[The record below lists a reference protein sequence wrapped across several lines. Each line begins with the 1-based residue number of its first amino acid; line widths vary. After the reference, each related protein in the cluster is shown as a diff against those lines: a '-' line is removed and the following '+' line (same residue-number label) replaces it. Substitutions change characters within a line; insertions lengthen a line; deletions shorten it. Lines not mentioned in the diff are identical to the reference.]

1 LGSIHA
7 KSLITAAQTTE
18 PSLQTTAN
26 SNSPCYSSILI
37 ITSDSS
43 AVHTGYAACYRL
55 HHAHQTSSSS
65 TSYLLHKWVASRTL
79 YGAAHYQCRLHS
91 LFHIASQP
99 ASSNSGIHHSTCCI
113 ILSPHSTA
121 IQLTGALIPH
131 CTRAPVAQ
139 LIASSKARYPHRD
152 RITVPLNYTHRTSHI
167 VMGINKEAE
176 GEEPGEEGVEI
187 SLVESDGSPGPTPMI
202 VHVRVLHKQ

>member
-1 LGSIHA
+1 M
-7 KSLITAAQTTE
+7 
-18 PSLQTTAN
+18 
-26 SNSPCYSSILI
+26 
-37 ITSDSS
+37 
-43 AVHTGYAACYRL
+43 HTGYAACYRL

-176 GEEPGEEGVEI
+176 GEVWGRRGWKYLSSNQMAAPA
-187 SLVESDGSPGPTPMI
+187 P
-202 VHVRVLHKQ
+202 HQ